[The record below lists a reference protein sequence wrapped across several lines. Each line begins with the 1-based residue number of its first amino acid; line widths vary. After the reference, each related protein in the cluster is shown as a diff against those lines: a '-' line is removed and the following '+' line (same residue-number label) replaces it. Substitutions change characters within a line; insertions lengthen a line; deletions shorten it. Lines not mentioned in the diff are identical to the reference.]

1 MDQHLTATAQSGW
14 GGELE
19 GERGGPELIGPLEE
33 LGMSAILDCNF
44 VVQAYRKHLRMS
56 GGLCLKGSPRRVAA
70 NAMRHHRKTNEMTTK
85 DTTQDALHFPM
96 TDTNESATT
105 LAGGPT
111 GAPTTGENHRRN
123 CDDPTRVFAG
133 SVLGYCR
140 VSCAD
145 QNLRRQVDALQA
157 AGCDRIFQDQ
167 GVSGS
172 KSSRPGLDELLD
184 YARPGDVIV
193 VQALD
198 RLGRNTRHLLTLVD
212 SLHERHVSLRIL
224 TLGVDTATPAGQ
236 LVMTVMAA
244 LAAMEKAI
252 LVERVHSGLEAARR
266 RGRVGGRPP
275 SLTEERRSEVL
286 RMKGDGRTVAEIA
299 RLMATSERTV
309 RRVLNSNVAVSSD
322 PQ

>member
-1 MDQHLTATAQSGW
+1 MNKQTTT
-14 GGELE
+14 EE
-19 GERGGPELIGPLEE
+19 GSDWNSAKSND
-33 LGMSAILDCNF
+33 SAIT
-44 VVQAYRKHLRMS
+44 
-56 GGLCLKGSPRRVAA
+56 P
-70 NAMRHHRKTNEMTTK
+70 
-85 DTTQDALHFPM
+85 
-96 TDTNESATT
+96 
-105 LAGGPT
+105 AGGPT
-111 GAPTTGENHRRN
+111 FAPTTGENHRRN
-123 CDDPTRVFAG
+123 RDDPTRVFAG

-140 VSCAD
+140 VSRAD
-145 QNLRRQVDALQA
+145 QNLQRQVDALQA
-157 AGCDRIFQDQ
+157 ARCDRIFQDQ

-172 KSSRPGLDELLD
+172 KSSRPGLDELLG

-252 LVERVHSGLEAARR
+252 LVERVHSGLESARK

-275 SLTEERRSEVL
+275 SLSEERRSEVL
-286 RMKGDGRTVAEIA
+286 RMKGNGRTVAEIA
-299 RLMATSERTV
+299 RLIATSERTV
-309 RRVLNSNVAVSSD
+309 RRVLKAKEAVSSD
-322 PQ
+322 S